1 MSRSSVPG
9 SAMAPDP
16 IQPPLR
22 AALPSWFSVLA
33 AFFGIAAFFST
44 TATLVAA
51 RASLPWRA
59 LVRAAIGGLGR
70 ILAPDRCAA
79 CDQAAPPDATF
90 CDGCAAGVVRAA
102 AREADGG
109 ARGEADA
116 TREAEATREA
126 DGDATREVVAC
137 AIYGGAV
144 ARALRRFK
152 YGGRPD
158 LAAPLGR
165 LLAIAARELD
175 ADLVVPVPLHPR
187 KLRARGYNQAALLA
201 FAVAREL
208 AAPLA
213 ARGLVRTRDTAAQ
226 AGLDRAGRL
235 HNLDGVF
242 RVRVPAGVRGRRV
255 VLVDD
260 VCTTGST
267 LGACRDALL
276 AAGALTVTA
285 LVLARADRDGATHR
299 DAAPGGDRY

>member
-16 IQPPLR
+16 VQPPRR
-22 AALPSWFSVLA
+22 AALPSWFSVIA

-59 LVRAAIGGLGR
+59 LGRAAIGGLGR

-90 CDGCAAGVVRAA
+90 CDGCAASVVRAA
-102 AREADGG
+102 P
-109 ARGEADA
+109 
-116 TREAEATREA
+116 REA
-126 DGDATREVVAC
+126 DGDATRAVVAC

-152 YGGRPD
+152 YGARPD

-235 HNLDGVF
+235 RNLDGVF

-299 DAAPGGDRY
+299 DAATGGDRY

>member
-9 SAMAPDP
+9 SAVAPDAV
-16 IQPPLR
+16 QPPVR
-22 AALPSWFSVLA
+22 AALPSSFSVIA
-33 AFFGIAAFFST
+33 ALFGVAAFFST
-44 TATLVAA
+44 TAALVAA
-51 RASLPWRA
+51 RASSPWRA
-59 LVRAAIGGLGR
+59 LVRAVIGGLGR

-79 CDQAAPPDATF
+79 CDRAAPPDATF

-102 AREADGG
+102 ACK
-109 ARGEADA
+109 
-116 TREAEATREA
+116 A
-126 DGDATREVVAC
+126 DGDATGEAHGGATGEVVAW

-152 YGGRPD
+152 YGGRAD

-165 LLAIAARELD
+165 LLAIAAREVD
-175 ADLVVPVPLHPR
+175 ADLVIPVPLHPR

-201 FAVAREL
+201 GAVAREL
-208 AAPLA
+208 GAPLA
-213 ARGLVRTRDTAAQ
+213 ARELLRTRDTAAQ

-235 HNLDGVF
+235 RNLDGVF
-242 RVRVPAGVRGRRV
+242 RVRVPASVRGRRV

-276 AAGALTVTA
+276 AAGAATVTT
-285 LVLARADRDGATHR
+285 LVLARADRDGVTRGAR
-299 DAAPGGDRY
+299 